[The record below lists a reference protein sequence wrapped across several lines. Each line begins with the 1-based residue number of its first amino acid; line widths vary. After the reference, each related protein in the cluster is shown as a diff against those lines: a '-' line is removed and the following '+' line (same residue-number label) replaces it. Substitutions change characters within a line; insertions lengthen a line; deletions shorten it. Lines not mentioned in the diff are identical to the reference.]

1 MSDNETQLKLVEE
14 QANKT
19 FGIIQSQRNEALNT
33 NVRLNLAVLNLQDR
47 VKELESTI
55 NTNKIASKEPTE
67 ATAKED

>member
-19 FGIIQSQRNEALNT
+19 ISIIQSQRNEALNT

>member
-19 FGIIQSQRNEALNT
+19 IGIIQSQRNEALNT

-55 NTNKIASKEPTE
+55 NTNNLASKEPTE

>member
-19 FGIIQSQRNEALNT
+19 IGIIQSQRNEALNT